1 MILYII
7 SDTPE
12 ILSLGIR
19 AMLISMN
26 RRANIIL
33 QSSYQKSIKGS
44 KSNIS
49 IYFLLLTSDKNS
61 LMEIKKYTSSDPTFN
76 KFIIITQ
83 NNDFKYVPPLKNI
96 DFDALVSAEVINLGI
111 MNEIFHNI
119 ENDKMYIHSFNISEI
134 LKYKYDNYNKHL
146 KTLTT
151 REFEILN
158 NILMDKNN

>member
-1 MILYII
+1 
-7 SDTPE
+7 
-12 ILSLGIR
+12 
-19 AMLISMN
+19 MN

-44 KSNIS
+44 KSNIG

-96 DFDALVSAEVINLGI
+96 NFDALVSAEVINLGI

-119 ENDKMYIHSFNISEI
+119 ENDKMYIHSFIFQR
-134 LKYKYDNYNKHL
+134 Y
-146 KTLTT
+146 
-151 REFEILN
+151 
-158 NILMDKNN
+158 